1 VNRRTTVIAI
11 SIGIFFVLGSYY
23 FSKFYRNN
31 VLSKPIYFCYDS
43 FGTVINS
50 ALVIEDLYYKDSLI
64 KYYNQAEKGINP
76 IFNFPLKTLPQFE
89 PVYLLEF
96 SADSTI
102 AYVVSFYDRGALNGG
117 SFNKYYVDSRTLHK
131 NPAVR

>member
-1 VNRRTTVIAI
+1 MKFKTTSIVI
-11 SIGIFFVLGSYY
+11 SIGIFFVFGSYY

-31 VLSKPIYFCYDS
+31 VLSKPIYYCYDS
-43 FGTVINS
+43 FGKVINS
-50 ALVIEDLYYKDSLI
+50 ALVIEDLRYKDSLI

-96 SADSTI
+96 SDDSTI
-102 AYVVSFYDRGALNGG
+102 AYVVSFYDRGSANGG

-131 NPAVR
+131 NPVER

>member
-1 VNRRTTVIAI
+1 MKRKTTAITI
-11 SIGIFFVLGSYY
+11 SIIIVFVFGSYY

-31 VLSKPIYFCYDS
+31 IQTKPIYYCYDS
-43 FGTVINS
+43 IGTVINS
-50 ALVIEDLYYKDSLI
+50 ALVIEDLNYKDSLI

-96 SADSTI
+96 SDDSTI
-102 AYVVSFYDRGALNGG
+102 AYVVSFYDRGAANGG

>member
-1 VNRRTTVIAI
+1 MKTKTTVIAI
-11 SIGIFFVLGSYY
+11 SMGILFVLGSYY

-31 VLSKPIYFCYDS
+31 MLSKPIYYCYDS
-43 FGTVINS
+43 FGITINS
-50 ALVIEDLYYKDSLI
+50 ALVIEDLDYKDSLI
-64 KYYNQAEKGINP
+64 KYYNQTEQGINP

-96 SADSTI
+96 SDDSTV
-102 AYVVSFYDRGALNGG
+102 AYVASFYERGAFNGG

-131 NPAVR
+131 YPAIK

>member
-1 VNRRTTVIAI
+1 MKLKTIAI
-11 SIGIFFVLGSYY
+11 AVIIGILFVFGSYY

-31 VLSKPIYFCYDS
+31 ILSKPIYYCYDS
-43 FGTVINS
+43 FGKAINS
-50 ALVIEDLYYKDSLI
+50 ALVIEDLGYKDSLI
-64 KYYNQAEKGINP
+64 KYYNQTEKGINP

-96 SADSTI
+96 STDSTI
-102 AYVVSFYDRGALNGG
+102 AYVASFYDRGAYFGG

-131 NPAVR
+131 YPATK

>member
-1 VNRRTTVIAI
+1 MNRRTTVIAI

-23 FSKFYRNN
+23 FSKFYRKN
-31 VLSKPIYFCYDS
+31 VLSKPIYYCYDS

-64 KYYNQAEKGINP
+64 KYYNQAKKGINP

-96 SADSTI
+96 SVDSTI
-102 AYVVSFYDRGALNGG
+102 AYVVSFYDRGAANGG

>member
-1 VNRRTTVIAI
+1 MKIKTTSIVI
-11 SIGIFFVLGSYY
+11 SIGIFFVFGSYY

-31 VLSKPIYFCYDS
+31 IQTKPIYYCYDS
-43 FGTVINS
+43 FGIAINS
-50 ALVIEDLYYKDSLI
+50 ALVIEDLNYKDSLI

-96 SADSTI
+96 FSDSTI
-102 AYVVSFYDRGALNGG
+102 AYVVSFYNRGAAIGG

-131 NPAVR
+131 NPADR

>member
-1 VNRRTTVIAI
+1 VKINTTLIILI
-11 SIGIFFVLGSYY
+11 SGVLFIFSSYY

-31 VLSKPIYFCYDS
+31 IQSKPIYYCYDS
-43 FGTVINS
+43 FDKVINS
-50 ALVIEDLYYKDSLI
+50 ALVIEDLRYKDSLI

-96 SADSTI
+96 SKDSTI

-131 NPAVR
+131 NPAAR

>member
-1 VNRRTTVIAI
+1 MKRKTTAITI
-11 SIGIFFVLGSYY
+11 SIIIVFVFGSYY

-31 VLSKPIYFCYDS
+31 IQTKPIYYCYDS
-43 FGTVINS
+43 IGTVINS
-50 ALVIEDLYYKDSLI
+50 ALVIEDLNYKDSLI

-76 IFNFPLKTLPQFE
+76 IFNFPLNTLPQFE

-96 SADSTI
+96 SDDSTI
-102 AYVVSFYDRGALNGG
+102 AYVVSFYDRGAANGG

>member
-1 VNRRTTVIAI
+1 VNRITTVIAI